1 MTTLG
6 LIVGVLGMFVAIVG
20 AIAQASAGTRFT
32 MPAAFQG
39 HEFRIIVLGFVL
51 MSLGLLLAI
60 VAK

>member
-6 LIVGVLGMFVAIVG
+6 LFVGVLGIFVAIVG
-20 AIAQASAGTRFT
+20 AIALASPGNRLNL
-32 MPAAFQG
+32 PAALQG

-51 MSLGLLLAI
+51 MSLGLFLAI